1 MVECDMLFAL
11 TMRHDLA
18 LQAQLRGE
26 ARGAAGA
33 SGGSVDSMH
42 EYLHRSVKYTVN
54 HYTYKVVYTYNG
66 YIVVTIR
73 DEIHR

>member
-26 ARGAAGA
+26 ERGAAGA
-33 SGGSVDSMH
+33 SGGGVDSMH
-42 EYLHRSVKYTVN
+42 EYTHRSGKYTGN
-54 HYTYKVVYTYNG
+54 HFTHKVVYIYNG

>member
-1 MVECDMLFAL
+1 M
-11 TMRHDLA
+11 
-18 LQAQLRGE
+18 RGE
-26 ARGAAGA
+26 ERGAAGA